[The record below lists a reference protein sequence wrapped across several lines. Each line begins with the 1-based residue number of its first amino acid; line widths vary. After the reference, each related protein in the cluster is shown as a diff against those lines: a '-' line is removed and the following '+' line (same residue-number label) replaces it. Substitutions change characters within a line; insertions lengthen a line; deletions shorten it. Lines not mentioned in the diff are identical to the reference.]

1 MGNAFAK
8 EFQSQSLQTLYTKMR
23 KTAKTRFNCAKRL
36 STHQNFSLWSLP
48 LFSAGLIGMTLLSA
62 LHIQTNL
69 SAPFYDL
76 LQIMLALFILVI
88 SLVLSANKYSDRS
101 ERMHRCALEVNALCH
116 KILPE
121 CVANRDNA
129 DVYNRTLEK
138 YGAILNAYEN
148 HADIDFDLVRLELSD
163 DYPLA
168 WHQRTLIRIRYL
180 FQFWLH
186 LAVLS
191 VLVIAFVGLLWPR
204 HKAVEGNESKPPMS
218 DSR

>member
-23 KTAKTRFNCAKRL
+23 KTAKARFNCAKRL

-76 LQIMLALFILVI
+76 LQIMLALFILII

-121 CVANRDNA
+121 
-129 DVYNRTLEK
+129 
-138 YGAILNAYEN
+138 
-148 HADIDFDLVRLELSD
+148 VR
-163 DYPLA
+163 
-168 WHQRTLIRIRYL
+168 
-180 FQFWLH
+180 
-186 LAVLS
+186 
-191 VLVIAFVGLLWPR
+191 G
-204 HKAVEGNESKPPMS
+204 ES
-218 DSR
+218 RQC

>member
-1 MGNAFAK
+1 M
-8 EFQSQSLQTLYTKMR
+8 
-23 KTAKTRFNCAKRL
+23 
-36 STHQNFSLWSLP
+36 
-48 LFSAGLIGMTLLSA
+48 
-62 LHIQTNL
+62 
-69 SAPFYDL
+69 
-76 LQIMLALFILVI
+76 
-88 SLVLSANKYSDRS
+88 
-101 ERMHRCALEVNALCH
+101 
-116 KILPE
+116 
-121 CVANRDNA
+121 ANRDNA

-148 HADIDFDLVRLELSD
+148 HADIDFDLVRLELSG

-204 HKAVEGNESKPPMS
+204 HKTLEGNEAKPPMS